1 MSPQGQAIA
10 TQLRDHL
17 EQEIAVHRRLLIL
30 AEDKQRHIVAHEIP
44 AFTTVISQEQTAITD
59 AGRLRQVRDRLL
71 RAVATVLGIKPEA
84 LTLSA
89 IIEKT
94 EGSLRSELSERQRE
108 LRTMLERLRQLNER
122 NLLLVRSGLG
132 LVRDILIA
140 VVGGGDGQ
148 GYDRRGN
155 HGAVGNGSGQLLN
168 LAG

>member
-1 MSPQGQAIA
+1 MNPQGQAIA

-30 AEDKQRHIVAHEIP
+30 AEEKQRHIVAHEIP
-44 AFTTVISQEQTAITD
+44 AFTNVISQEQVAITD
-59 AGRLRQVRDRLL
+59 ASRLRQVRDRLL
-71 RAVATVLGIKPEA
+71 RAVATVLAIKPDA

-89 IIEKT
+89 IIERT
-94 EGSLRSELSERQRE
+94 EGVLRTQLADLQRE
-108 LRTMLERLRQLNER
+108 LRSMLERLRQLNDR
-122 NLLLVRSGLG
+122 NMLLVRSGLG

-140 VVGGGDGQ
+140 VVGGGDGR

-155 HGAVGNGSGQLLN
+155 HGAIGTGAGQLLN